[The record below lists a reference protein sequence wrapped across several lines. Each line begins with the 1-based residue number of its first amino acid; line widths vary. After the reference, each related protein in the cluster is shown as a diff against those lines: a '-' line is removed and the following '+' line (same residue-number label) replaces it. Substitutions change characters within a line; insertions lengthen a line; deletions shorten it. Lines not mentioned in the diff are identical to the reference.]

1 MMVMVDANV
10 DKIIHINI
18 IIHII
23 NHDALVHI
31 TNIIN
36 LILLYVDVILHLIT
50 YKTIDVNIVVVL
62 YKIIH
67 VNIVIMVLNIYKII
81 HVYNVMYFV
90 MHVMDLV

>member
-1 MMVMVDANV
+1 MMVIVDVNV

-23 NHDALVHI
+23 NHDVLVHI
-31 TNIIN
+31 INIIN
-36 LILLYVDVILHLIT
+36 LILLHADVILNINT
-50 YKTIDVNIVVVL
+50 YKIIDVNIVMVF

-67 VNIVIMVLNIYKII
+67 VNIVIMVLNINKII

-90 MHVMDLV
+90 IHVMDLV

>member
-1 MMVMVDANV
+1 MMVMVDVNV

-18 IIHII
+18 IIHIF
-23 NHDALVHI
+23 NHDAIVHI

-36 LILLYVDVILHLIT
+36 LILLYVNVLHLIT

-67 VNIVIMVLNIYKII
+67 VNIVIMVLNIDKII

-90 MHVMDLV
+90 IHVMDLV